1 MNARQKGLSLVELS
15 VVLVVLGLVG
25 ILVWQFMVMTVKRH
39 QRVEANH
46 VLSAADRAL
55 TNFVFVNHRLP
66 CPDTTH
72 DGLEN
77 CGAAAV
83 GNLPWRT
90 LGLPLL
96 DARQLRYGIYRD
108 AGHGIDLGSVSDR
121 SMLYFS
127 TDGVLQGQHPGT
139 QNGLDFCRSMDDA
152 VRAPASAGLRD
163 ATDHQPLAY
172 ALAWPGLIDAD
183 NNKNLF
189 DQGNA
194 GSGTVFAPPSQ
205 PGSPTY
211 DDTVR
216 AVSLHVLWDRLSCGA
231 NLSASDH
238 AAENVEV
245 ASDLLLKAAQGERK
259 LLHVA
264 LLLAKADNTAA
275 SAGIAQA
282 TAGISSAL
290 SDTFSATA
298 EALLTDGATA
308 PIVAWGVAATTAN
321 TLALVLAITDQVY
334 AALGEADA
342 QSTYDQSQT
351 YIDNITAL
359 RTTALQDA
367 LALDAD
373 GLAGQP

>member
-15 VVLVVLGLVG
+15 VVLVVLGLIG
-25 ILVWQFMVMTVKRH
+25 ILAWQFMAMTIKRH
-39 QRVEANH
+39 QRTEANQ
-46 VLSAADRAL
+46 VLGSADRAL
-55 TNFVFVNHRLP
+55 TNFVFINHRLP
-66 CPDTTH
+66 CPDTSH
-72 DGLEN
+72 DGVEN
-77 CGAAAV
+77 CGASAV
-83 GNLPWRT
+83 GTLPWRT

-108 AGHGIDLGSVSDR
+108 AGNGVDLGAMSDR
-121 SMLYFS
+121 STLYFS
-127 TDGVLQGQHPGT
+127 TDGVLQGQYPGT
-139 QNGLDFCRSMDDA
+139 RNGLDFCRAMADA
-152 VRAPASAGLRD
+152 VRAPASAGLHD
-163 ATDHQPLAY
+163 AASHQPLAY
-172 ALAWPGLIDAD
+172 ALAWPGLVNAD
-183 NNKNLF
+183 NGKNLF
-189 DQGNA
+189 DKGNA
-194 GSGTVFAPPSQ
+194 GTGAVFAPPSLTR
-205 PGSPTY
+205 SSTY

-216 AVSLHVLWDRLSCGA
+216 AVSLHVLWARLSCGS

-245 ASDLLLKAAQGERK
+245 ASDLLVKAAQGERK

-290 SDTFSATA
+290 SDTFSAIA

-321 TLALVLAITDQVY
+321 TLSLVLAIIDQTY
-334 AALGEADA
+334 AAIGVNDA
-342 QSTYDQSQT
+342 QSTYDKSQT

-359 RTTALQDA
+359 RTTTLQDA

>member
-1 MNARQKGLSLVELS
+1 MMSRQKGLSLVELS

-25 ILVWQFMVMTVKRH
+25 VLAWQFMAMTVKRH
-39 QRVEANH
+39 QLVEANQI
-46 VLSAADRAL
+46 LTGADQAL
-55 TNFVFVNHRLP
+55 TNFVFTNHRLP

-77 CGAAAV
+77 CGAAAI
-83 GNLPWRT
+83 GALPWRT

-108 AGHGIDLGSVSDR
+108 AGNTIDLSAVSDR
-121 SMLYFS
+121 SALYFS
-127 TDGVLQGQHPGT
+127 MDGVYQGQNPGT
-139 QNGLDFCRSMDDA
+139 RNGLDFCRAMEDA
-152 VRAPASAGLRD
+152 ARAPASGGLHD
-163 ATDHQPLAY
+163 ATDLKPLAY

-194 GSGTVFAPPSQ
+194 TTGTVFAPSSQ

-216 AVSLHVLWDRLSCGA
+216 AVSLQVLWQRLSCGA

-245 ASDLLLKAAQGERK
+245 ASDLLLKAAEGEQQLLKVQVK
-259 LLHVA
+259 LA
-264 LLLAKADNTAA
+264 QADVSATV
-275 SAGIAQA
+275 AGIAQA

-290 SDTFSATA
+290 SDTFSALA
-298 EALLTDGATA
+298 EAALTDGATSA
-308 PIVAWGVAATTAN
+308 IIAFGVAGTVAN
-321 TLALVLAITDQVY
+321 TAALVLATIDQVY
-334 AALGEADA
+334 ADLNLKSA
-342 QSTYDQSQT
+342 QDTLAQAQT
-351 YIDNITAL
+351 YIDAITTL
-359 RTTALQDA
+359 RSTTLSDA

>member
-1 MNARQKGLSLVELS
+1 MMNRQKGLSLVELS

-25 ILVWQFMVMTVKRH
+25 VLAWQFIAMTVKRH
-39 QRVEANH
+39 QLVEANL
-46 VLSAADRAL
+46 VLNDADQAL
-55 TNFVFVNHRLP
+55 TNFAFINHRLP

-83 GNLPWRT
+83 GSLPWRT
-90 LGLPLL
+90 LGVPLL

-108 AGHGIDLGSVSDR
+108 VGNTIDLSAVSDR
-121 SMLYFS
+121 STLYFS
-127 TDGVLQGQHPGT
+127 IDGVLQGQHPGT
-139 QNGLDFCRSMDDA
+139 QNGLDLCRAMEDA
-152 VRAPASAGLRD
+152 VRAPTNVGLHD
-163 ATDHQPLAY
+163 AIDLKPLAY

-189 DQGNA
+189 DQGN
-194 GSGTVFAPPSQ
+194 GGTGTVFAPPSE

-216 AVSLHVLWDRLSCGA
+216 SVSLHVLWDRLSCGA

-245 ASDLLLKAAQGERK
+245 ASDLLLKAAQGEQQ
-259 LLHVA
+259 LLKVA

-290 SDTFSATA
+290 SDTFSAIA

-308 PIVAWGVAATTAN
+308 PIVAWGVAATAAN
-321 TLALVLAITDQVY
+321 TAALVLAITDQVY
-334 AALGEADA
+334 AAMNVTSA
-342 QSTYDQSQT
+342 QQTYDQSQT

-359 RTTALQDA
+359 RTTTLSDA